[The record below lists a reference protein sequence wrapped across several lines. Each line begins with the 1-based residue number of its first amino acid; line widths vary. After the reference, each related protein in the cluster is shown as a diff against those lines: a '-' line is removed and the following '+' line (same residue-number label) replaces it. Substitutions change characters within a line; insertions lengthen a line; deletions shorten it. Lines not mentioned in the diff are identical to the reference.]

1 LENLD
6 LTFDFDQETSDEDFI
21 GITREV
27 NIMGGP
33 GSGSWYR
40 WDKRTTTEEVK
51 RIDIRHLKKHGLLS
65 SGKRTLSWNC
75 GGEPSGYIVYIMHPD
90 CMILDFKFR
99 RNGGEWELVNQTINF
114 DETNCNYG
122 NTRKWFL
129 CPHCDKRVAVLY
141 GADKLFLCRKCYNLP
156 YASQSEGHME
166 RMSRKA
172 RKIRHR
178 LDIDN
183 PIFNPDNLSDGIYF
197 KPKNMHQKT
206 FDRLRAVESQA
217 QESMN
222 NAFMARYGHWL

>member
-1 LENLD
+1 
-6 LTFDFDQETSDEDFI
+6 
-21 GITREV
+21 
-27 NIMGGP
+27 MGGS

-40 WDKRTTTEEVK
+40 WDKRTTTEEIK
-51 RIDIRHLKKHGLLS
+51 RIDIRYLKKHGLLS
-65 SGKRTLSWNC
+65 HGRRSLSWTS
-75 GGEPSGYIVYIMHPD
+75 GGESSGYIQYAMYSD

-99 RNGGEWELVNQTINF
+99 RNGGEWEPVKQTINF
-114 DETNCNYG
+114 DETACNYG

-129 CPHCDKRVAVLY
+129 CPHCTKRVAILY
-141 GADKLFLCRKCYNLP
+141 GADKLFLCRHCYHLP
-156 YASQSEGHME
+156 YGSQSEGFLD

-183 PIFNPDNLSDGIYF
+183 PIFDPDNLSDGIYF

-206 FDRLRAVESQA
+206 FDRLRWAESQA